1 MGAHL
6 RKHSLR
12 TDGKIRVGDP
22 KLAARLNKELEGNVL
37 FDKFSRGRYSTDA
50 SIYQIEPIGTV
61 VPMSNADVE
70 RTINIAKDEGIPILP
85 RGGGTSQCGQVLGE
99 ALIIDT
105 SKQLNR
111 ILEFDAETKTIEV
124 EPGVVLDDLNRM
136 LKPHKLFFPVDISTG
151 SRATIGGMAG
161 NNACGS
167 RSIRYGNMVHNVL
180 EIDAILADGTKAHF
194 GQVSGNLEDI
204 GGPRSYLDIIS
215 TLRKIAA
222 RESEEIDYRYP
233 NLLRNVGGYN
243 INTIKPE
250 GHNLAQLLVGSE
262 GTLAYFQKIKLPL
275 QSIPLHRV
283 LGICLFPTLRSAMET
298 V

>member
-1 MGAHL
+1 L

-136 LKPHKLFFPVDISTG
+136 LKPHKLFFP
-151 SRATIGGMAG
+151 R
-161 NNACGS
+161 
-167 RSIRYGNMVHNVL
+167 RYLN
-180 EIDAILADGTKAHF
+180 
-194 GQVSGNLEDI
+194 
-204 GGPRSYLDIIS
+204 R
-215 TLRKIAA
+215 
-222 RESEEIDYRYP
+222 
-233 NLLRNVGGYN
+233 
-243 INTIKPE
+243 
-250 GHNLAQLLVGSE
+250 
-262 GTLAYFQKIKLPL
+262 
-275 QSIPLHRV
+275 
-283 LGICLFPTLRSAMET
+283 
-298 V
+298 

>member
-1 MGAHL
+1 MQ
-6 RKHSLR
+6 KHSLR
-12 TDGKIRVGDP
+12 TDGKKRVGDP

-61 VPMSNADVE
+61 VPVSNADVE

-136 LKPHKLFFPVDISTG
+136 LKPHKLFF
-151 SRATIGGMAG
+151 
-161 NNACGS
+161 
-167 RSIRYGNMVHNVL
+167 Y
-180 EIDAILADGTKAHF
+180 
-194 GQVSGNLEDI
+194 
-204 GGPRSYLDIIS
+204 
-215 TLRKIAA
+215 
-222 RESEEIDYRYP
+222 
-233 NLLRNVGGYN
+233 
-243 INTIKPE
+243 
-250 GHNLAQLLVGSE
+250 
-262 GTLAYFQKIKLPL
+262 
-275 QSIPLHRV
+275 
-283 LGICLFPTLRSAMET
+283 
-298 V
+298 

>member
-1 MGAHL
+1 MQ
-6 RKHSLR
+6 KHSLR

-61 VPMSNADVE
+61 VPMSNADVG

-111 ILEFDAETKTIEV
+111 ILEFDAETKTIDV

-136 LKPHKLFFPVDISTG
+136 LKPHKLFFPVDISTA
-151 SRATIGGMAG
+151 SRATIGGL
-161 NNACGS
+161 S
-167 RSIRYGNMVHNVL
+167 LIH
-180 EIDAILADGTKAHF
+180 I
-194 GQVSGNLEDI
+194 
-204 GGPRSYLDIIS
+204 
-215 TLRKIAA
+215 
-222 RESEEIDYRYP
+222 
-233 NLLRNVGGYN
+233 
-243 INTIKPE
+243 
-250 GHNLAQLLVGSE
+250 
-262 GTLAYFQKIKLPL
+262 
-275 QSIPLHRV
+275 
-283 LGICLFPTLRSAMET
+283 
-298 V
+298 